1 MSKSELVI
9 YHCEEWI
16 SDRKYCFSAVHAAQH
31 HSEGRSMVI
40 VRIPEHDEITL
51 STALDAGASG
61 IVIPHCEDV
70 EEIKKVVDATL
81 YRKRFSLCALLSE
94 LN

>member
-1 MSKSELVI
+1 MSKSERVI

-16 SDRKYCFSAVHAAQH
+16 SDRKYCLSAVHAAQH

-70 EEIKKVVDATL
+70 EEIKKVVDAAL
-81 YRKRFSLCALLSE
+81 YRKRLSLCALLSE

>member
-1 MSKSELVI
+1 
-9 YHCEEWI
+9 
-16 SDRKYCFSAVHAAQH
+16 
-31 HSEGRSMVI
+31 MVI

-70 EEIKKVVDATL
+70 EEIKRVVDSAF
-81 YRKRFSLCALLSE
+81 YRKRLSLCTLLSE

>member
-1 MSKSELVI
+1 
-9 YHCEEWI
+9 
-16 SDRKYCFSAVHAAQH
+16 
-31 HSEGRSMVI
+31 MVI

-70 EEIKKVVDATL
+70 EEIKKVVNTAL
-81 YRKRFSLCALLSE
+81 YRKRLSVYTLLFE